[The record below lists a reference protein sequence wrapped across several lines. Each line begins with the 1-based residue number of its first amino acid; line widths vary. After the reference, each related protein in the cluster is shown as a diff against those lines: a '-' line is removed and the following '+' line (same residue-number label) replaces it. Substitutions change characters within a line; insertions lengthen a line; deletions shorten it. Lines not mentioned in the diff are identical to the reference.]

1 MSSLSSDAFM
11 ILQYFINIS
20 QSVARTRAESDSRLQ
35 GPDAALTHSA
45 AVAAGAAFED
55 GDPAA

>member
-1 MSSLSSDAFM
+1 M

>member
-1 MSSLSSDAFM
+1 MC
-11 ILQYFINIS
+11 
-20 QSVARTRAESDSRLQ
+20 TWQ
-35 GPDAALTHSA
+35 GRDAALTHSV